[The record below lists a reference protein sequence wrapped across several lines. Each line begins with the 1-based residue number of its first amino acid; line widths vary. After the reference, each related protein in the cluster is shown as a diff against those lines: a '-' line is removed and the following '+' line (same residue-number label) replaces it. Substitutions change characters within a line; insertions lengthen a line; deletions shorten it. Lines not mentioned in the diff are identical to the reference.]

1 MTRPSFDDVA
11 FSILESVAQR
21 STCPRLHTASLIAT
35 KDNRILATGYNGSLP
50 GQEHC
55 DDNITCQHCE
65 GKTYYNREEAWKG
78 CGYCESTGKVPRGCL
93 VIDDHC
99 IRTVH
104 AEMNAITQAAKYGI
118 PILGCKMYC
127 LHQPCLICTKLA
139 ISSGIDTFMIDGY
152 YGKLSELKPVH
163 EFMLNANVTAIY
175 RKPYTG

>member
-1 MTRPSFDDVA
+1 MTRPTFDDVA

-55 DDNITCQHCE
+55 DDIVTCHCK
-65 GKTYYNREEAWKG
+65 GKTVDGNMYIN
-78 CGYCESTGKVPRGCL
+78 CMYCQGTGKQLRGCL
-93 VIDDHC
+93 LIDDHC
-99 IRTVH
+99 VRTVH